1 MIKNIKGFTLIELL
15 AVIVILAV
23 VALIASPII
32 LGIVEDSRV
41 SANVRSVE
49 RYAEVVRNTILT
61 YMTINKLDDTVDIC
75 VGDGPASINCEV
87 DATVMGRN
95 SNTHTGGLANG
106 RAVNYSGTS
115 VSCGNYSYST
125 EKDLFKLEDCKVG
138 NSSGLYGYDS
148 TNGAY
153 KQ

>member
-1 MIKNIKGFTLIELL
+1 MRKDIKGFTLIELL

-41 SANVRSVE
+41 SSNVRSLE
-49 RYAEVVRNTILT
+49 RYADIVRNTILT

-75 VGDGPASINCEV
+75 VGDGPATSTCEI
-87 DATVMGRN
+87 DATVIGRDN
-95 SNTHTGGLANG
+95 GTHSGGNTNG
-106 RAVNYSGTS
+106 KAVNYSGTP
-115 VSCGNYSYST
+115 VSCSSYSYST
-125 EKDLFKLEDCKVG
+125 EKDLFKLENCKVG
-138 NSSGLYGYDS
+138 NSSGLYSYDS